1 MYGDIFINV
10 EIVPDP
16 IDTNIF
22 YNKQE
27 DRIDQILYVGFMHR
41 LKGTENFF
49 EYVLQHPDQRFAMAA
64 WGDSKYIS
72 IAKSIDNIEWLD
84 AVDYLEMP
92 LLYNKYK
99 TLYYHP
105 IGFEPFCRSVGE
117 AVLCGM
123 ELDCNGLVGSLH
135 HLQEV
140 GREKFVKQCN
150 EASQMF
156 WDRVEGCYV

>member
-1 MYGDIFINV
+1 
-10 EIVPDP
+10 
-16 IDTNIF
+16 
-22 YNKQE
+22 
-27 DRIDQILYVGFMHR
+27 
-41 LKGTENFF
+41 
-49 EYVLQHPDQRFAMAA
+49 
-64 WGDSKYIS
+64 
-72 IAKSIDNIEWLD
+72 
-84 AVDYLEMP
+84 MP

-123 ELDCNGLVGSLH
+123 ELDCNDLVGSLH

-140 GREKFVKQCN
+140 GTEEFVKQCN
-150 EASQMF
+150 EASKMF